1 MTFSKTF
8 VRFSSVL
15 LAVVLSWGGLASN
28 VYADADSISINF
40 GPQFGAPTGGDL
52 GAVPVNWQYWNNAI
66 STAGIGLNQYTAA
79 GDPNQYNKA
88 GTINNQIDDPEF
100 FTSNLISN
108 TGADTGLKATWS
120 CNNTYRYGDTRPST
134 DNNAILF
141 YGYLDDSSGNQRF
154 NMTAPY
160 FTYDIYYYATTDS
173 NGYRY
178 ATINS
183 VNYQGNGSQTVPGT
197 GNWGTLVRGDLTE
210 LTEGKHYLKV
220 SSSDS
225 AITISGVGID
235 SSSSKRRGS
244 FGAVQVVN
252 TANSLSTTTTE
263 TSLTLSS
270 DSISWNNDLTGATGQ
285 SFDAN
290 AFGYRII
297 YTGAAI
303 DTFTVDL
310 NGATSLPNIK
320 LIGSA
325 TNLAFSNVN
334 LTQLG
339 ETGKVLDLSG
349 TGANVTLPAFT
360 QIAKQG
366 VVKFGSNV
374 TFTETPANQSFITG
388 AYFADPTTSFA
399 CIQDG
404 VVKKVE
410 TTSTV
415 AEGAN
420 LLVTAVMNDHTVRTL
435 NSLITQADYKNNQSL
450 TLTSGMITLQTN
462 NHWVQ
467 GGGTITSGYRN
478 ADGEYDLYI
487 CGLGSG
493 LDMRIDKS
501 TIIDNPG
508 YDDGETVIPAG
519 KVNVIKTGVGRVSLS
534 NATSANTYSG
544 KTMVLEGMLQIGEA
558 VRSTEFY
565 VAGDAQLDFSSK
577 NYKGDVDFPDVDH
590 TATSLSGNGTIQI
603 GNSNNKITLTLDNV
617 ANDGSKF
624 ARVNAYGKA
633 LTLNNSELHASYVDN
648 NSVITLNN
656 STLVADTLNGS
667 ATSKVVITGDS
678 SSLNVPTISGTVT
691 LEIPENE
698 TRTFNTAIG
707 GEGALA
713 KAGAGTLELT
723 ANNTYSGNTQING
736 GVLDLTNGAIYTG
749 GYFGNA
755 HVYVNDG
762 GTLKVNNFGYSE
774 AGASSLGGLTY
785 SSNGSTNFHLN
796 GGTVQIAESFGEA
809 INRKIELQTNGGT
822 FDLPEGV
829 ELTLGSDVHGAGGL
843 TKAGAGTL
851 TLTLQPAYTGATTIS
866 AGKLITTAG
875 GTLYNLSGVASA
887 TLDNNGQAITVN
899 NSADT
904 VFSGTITGAGSFTKT
919 GSGKLEITNKMAYTG
934 DTTVSAGTLQLNDAA
949 GGGKFFQGTVTI
961 AAGATLKCSAHDT
974 LGYNSDEKVFNIY
987 GTLDNAYKNE
997 SLRNTTLN
1005 LYGGTICSTD
1015 TTNGGQLDIL
1025 NKDGTSTGNKIFT
1038 YALEGATAANPTVST
1053 ISSKIN
1059 LRTNGTLEINT
1070 AANSKLLISGVISK
1084 GSDSCTITKLG
1095 AGTLTLSAQNTYT
1108 AGAIVKEGTLE
1119 LTRRNQKA
1127 AFPKGSTIT
1136 VDGATAVLAGNG
1148 DILGY
1153 TSGAIGSLT
1162 LKNGGT
1168 FKNDTAG
1175 THITVNSP
1183 IYMNNGII
1191 TAVGAGRDGTYSFLM
1206 DNAIHVTGGTNN
1218 KITALGFRLRKLD
1231 DTPFVTGDF
1240 AGLIDV
1246 AQDAKLTISSIIDSG
1261 SSAALTKAG
1270 AGELIMTSANAYTT
1284 GTKISQGTLTLK
1296 ESGALGTG
1304 AVAIAKNA
1312 VLNLNHDGAARFDN
1326 SVTGVEVDSE
1336 MGYGKIY
1343 KNGNGV
1349 LKILNNDVDGF
1360 VSESFVVNAGKL
1372 DFKGYFKGALEIGED
1387 AVFSPGNSIGT
1398 LTIDG
1403 TEVDPQMSAFALG
1416 SGATLLMEVGYDEN
1430 NVWTSDQLIVN
1441 GPVSIDPESTIII
1454 TLLEG
1459 TALPSGTFTLD
1470 LISGTGAT
1478 EDVYDAVLSVLSVP
1492 YFKDYSVTQND
1503 DGVIQL
1509 TASID
1514 FNAVPEPSTW
1524 ALLALGALGLLYW
1537 RRKNA

>member
-1 MTFSKTF
+1 M
-8 VRFSSVL
+8 
-15 LAVVLSWGGLASN
+15 
-28 VYADADSISINF
+28 
-40 GPQFGAPTGGDL
+40 
-52 GAVPVNWQYWNNAI
+52 
-66 STAGIGLNQYTAA
+66 
-79 GDPNQYNKA
+79 
-88 GTINNQIDDPEF
+88 QI
-100 FTSNLISN
+100 
-108 TGADTGLKATWS
+108 
-120 CNNTYRYGDTRPST
+120 
-134 DNNAILF
+134 
-141 YGYLDDSSGNQRF
+141 
-154 NMTAPY
+154 
-160 FTYDIYYYATTDS
+160 
-173 NGYRY
+173 
-178 ATINS
+178 
-183 VNYQGNGSQTVPGT
+183 
-197 GNWGTLVRGDLTE
+197 
-210 LTEGKHYLKV
+210 
-220 SSSDS
+220 
-225 AITISGVGID
+225 
-235 SSSSKRRGS
+235 
-244 FGAVQVVN
+244 VN
-252 TANSLSTTTTE
+252 TADSLSTTTTE

-270 DSISWNNDLTGATGQ
+270 DSISWNNDLTGAIGQ

-420 LLVTAVMNDHTVRTL
+420 LLVTAVTNDHTVRTL

-450 TLTSGMITLQTN
+450 TLTSGMMTLQTN

-467 GGGTITSGYRN
+467 GGGTITSGYQN

-493 LDMRIDKS
+493 LDMRIDKT
-501 TIIDNPG
+501 TIVDP
-508 YDDGETVIPAG
+508 DDEHAL
-519 KVNVIKTGVGRVSLS
+519 NVIKTGNGAVSLS
-534 NATSANTYSG
+534 RATSTNTYSG
-544 KTMVLEGMLQIGEA
+544 KTMVLEGKLQIGEA
-558 VRSTEFY
+558 IRSTEFY
-565 VAGDAQLDFSSK
+565 VATNAELDFSPL
-577 NYKGDVDFPDVDH
+577 NYQRTATQDFGDFDI
-590 TATSLSGNGTIQI
+590 TATSLSGYGTVEI
-603 GNSNNKITLTLDNV
+603 GIGDGRIGLTMNNV
-617 ANDGSKF
+617 VNDGSKF
-624 ARVNAYGKA
+624 ARVNAYGKK
-633 LTLNNSELHASYVDN
+633 LNLNNSELHAEYVDN
-648 NSVITLNN
+648 NSAITLAN

-667 ATSKVVITGDS
+667 AASKVTITGNS
-678 SSLNVPTISGTVT
+678 SFNVDNIAGTVT

-698 TRTFNTAIG
+698 TQTINTVISG
-707 GEGALA
+707 SGELV
-713 KAGAGTLELT
+713 KAGKGTLELT

-736 GVLDLTNGAIYTG
+736 GVLDLTEGKLYSGA
-749 GYFGNA
+749 YFGNA
-755 HVYVNDG
+755 HVYVNEG

-774 AGASSLGGLTY
+774 GGRASLGGLTY
-785 SSNGSTNFHLN
+785 SSNGSTNVHLN
-796 GGTVQIAESFGEA
+796 GGTIQITESYGDA

-822 FDLPEGV
+822 IDLAEGV
-829 ELTLGSDVHGAGGL
+829 ELTLGSDVHGVGGL

-851 TLTLQPAYTGATTIS
+851 TLSLQPAYTGATTIS
-866 AGKLITTAG
+866 AGKLVTTAG

-949 GGGKFFQGTVTI
+949 GGNKFFQGTVTI
-961 AAGATLKCSAHDT
+961 ASGAKLVCNVHDT
-974 LGYNSDEKVFNIY
+974 LGYNSDEKEFNIY

-1005 LYGGTICSTD
+1005 LYGGTISSS
-1015 TTNGGQLDIL
+1015 GGGSLDIL
-1025 NKDGTSTGNKIFT
+1025 NKDSTSTGNKIFA

-1070 AANSKLLISGVISK
+1070 AENSQLKITGVISK
-1084 GSDSCTITKLG
+1084 GSDSCSITKLG

-1108 AGAIVKEGTLE
+1108 AGAIVKAGTLE
-1119 LTRRNQKA
+1119 LTRRDKTG
-1127 AFPKGSTIT
+1127 AFPKGSSIT
-1136 VDGATAVLAGNG
+1136 VDGSTAVLAGHG

-1153 TSGAIGSLT
+1153 TTGAIGSLT
-1162 LKNGGT
+1162 LQNGGT
-1168 FKNDTAG
+1168 FKNDQSG
-1175 THITVNSP
+1175 THITVNNP
-1183 IYMNNGII
+1183 VYMNNGII
-1191 TAVGAGRDGTYSFLM
+1191 AAEGAGRDGTYSFLM
-1206 DNAIHVTGGTNN
+1206 DNAIHVTGGENN
-1218 KITALGFRLRKLD
+1218 RITALGFRLRTLD
-1231 DTPFVTGDF
+1231 GTPFVGDDH

-1246 AQDAKLTISSIIDSG
+1246 AQGAKLTISSIIDSG
-1261 SSAALTKAG
+1261 SSAALTKSG

-1284 GTKISQGTLTLK
+1284 GTTISQGTLTLE
-1296 ESGALGTG
+1296 ESGTLGTG
-1304 AVAIAKNA
+1304 AVAIAENA
-1312 VLNLNHDGAARFDN
+1312 VLNLNHDDDARFDN
-1326 SVTGVEVDSE
+1326 PVSGS
-1336 MGYGKIY
+1336 GKIY

-1349 LKILNNDVDGF
+1349 LKIYNPTEDAF
-1360 VSESFVVNAGKL
+1360 ASESFVVNAGEL
-1372 DFKGYFKGALEIGED
+1372 DFKGYYKGSLEIGD
-1387 AVFSPGNSIGT
+1387 GATLSPGNSIGT

-1403 TEVDPQMSAFALG
+1403 TEVDPQMDAFILD
-1416 SGATLLMEVGYDEN
+1416 SGATMLMEVGYDEN
-1430 NVWTSDQLIVN
+1430 NVWTSDKLIVN
-1441 GPVSIDPESTIII
+1441 GNVVIDPNSTIIL

-1459 TALPSGTFTLD
+1459 TALPSGEFTID

-1478 EDVYDAVLSVLSVP
+1478 EDTLNAVASVLSAP
-1492 YFKDYSVTQND
+1492 YFTDYRIELNG
-1503 DGVIQL
+1503 GVIQL
-1509 TASID
+1509 TSSID

-1524 ALLALGALGLLYW
+1524 ALLILGVAGLMYLR
-1537 RRKNA
+1537 RRK

>member
-1 MTFSKTF
+1 MTNSKQFISHTLSALTF
-8 VRFSSVL
+8 
-15 LAVVLSWGGLASN
+15 ANVLSAALVCALACIGS
-28 VYADADSISINF
+28 VYADAPDSISINF

-120 CNNTYRYGDTRPST
+120 CNNTYRYGGTRPST

-141 YGYLDDSSGNQRF
+141 YGYLDDSSGNQKF

-183 VNYQGNGSQTVPGT
+183 VNYQGNGTQTVPGT

-285 SFDAN
+285 SFDSN

-374 TFTETPANQSFITG
+374 AFTETPADQSFITG

-399 CIQDG
+399 CIKDG

-467 GGGTITSGYRN
+467 GGGTITSGYQN

-493 LDMRIDKS
+493 LDMRIDSS

-534 NATSANTYSG
+534 RATRADTYSG

-558 VRSTEFY
+558 IRSTEFY
-565 VAGDAQLDFSSK
+565 VAGDAQLDFSSR
-577 NYKGDVDFPDVDH
+577 NYKDDSDFPDFDV
-590 TATSLSGNGTIQI
+590 TATSFSGYGTVQI
-603 GNSNNKITLTLDNV
+603 GNANNKITLTLNNV
-617 ANDGSKF
+617 VNDGSQF
-624 ARVNAYGKA
+624 ARINAYGKE
-633 LTLNNSELHASYVDN
+633 LNLNNSELHAEYVDN
-648 NSVITLNN
+648 NSAITLAN

-667 ATSKVVITGDS
+667 ATSKVTITGNS
-678 SSLNVPTISGTVT
+678 SFNVDNIAGTVT

-698 TRTFNTAIG
+698 TQTINTVISG
-707 GEGALA
+707 SGELV
-713 KAGAGTLELT
+713 KAGKGTLELT

-736 GVLDLTNGAIYTG
+736 GVLDLTEGKLYSGAYAVA
-749 GYFGNA
+749 N
-755 HVYVNDG
+755 VYVNDG
-762 GTLKVNNFGYSE
+762 GTLKVNHFGY
-774 AGASSLGGLTY
+774 AADGRGSLGGLTY
-785 SSNGSTNFHLN
+785 SSYDSTNFHFN
-796 GGTVQIAESFGEA
+796 GGTVQITESFGEA

-822 FDLPEGV
+822 LDLAEGV

-843 TKAGAGTL
+843 TKAGTGTL
-851 TLTLQPAYTGATTIS
+851 TLSLQPAYTGATTIN

-949 GGGKFFQGTVTI
+949 GGNKFFQGTVTI
-961 AAGATLKCSAHDT
+961 AAGATLICKVHDT

-1005 LYGGTICSTD
+1005 MYGGTISSS
-1015 TTNGGQLDIL
+1015 GSGSLDIL
-1025 NKDGTSTGNKIFT
+1025 NKDNTSTGNKIFA
-1038 YALEGATAANPTVST
+1038 YALEDATAANPTVST

-1070 AANSKLLISGVISK
+1070 AANSTLKITGKIVT
-1084 GSDSCTITKLG
+1084 GGDSCSITKLG
-1095 AGTLTLSAQNTYT
+1095 PGTLVLSANNEYKADTFVN
-1108 AGAIVKEGTLE
+1108 AGTLE
-1119 LTRRNQKA
+1119 LTATGKNGTLPAGRA
-1127 AFPKGSTIT
+1127 VT
-1136 VDGATAVLAGNG
+1136 VDGATSVLAGHG

-1153 TSGAIGSLT
+1153 TTGAIGSLT
-1162 LKNGGT
+1162 LQNGGT
-1168 FKNDTAG
+1168 FKNDAAG
-1175 THITVNSP
+1175 THITVNNP

-1191 TAVGAGRDGTYSFLM
+1191 AAEGAGTDGKFNFYF

-1218 KITALGFRLRKLD
+1218 AITAAGIRLRALD
-1231 DTPFVTGDF
+1231 GTSFVDDDK

-1246 AQDAKLTISSIIDSG
+1246 AADAKLTISSVIEA
-1261 SSAALTKAG
+1261 SSNAALTKSG
-1270 AGELIMTSANAYTT
+1270 AGELVLTSASD
-1284 GTKISQGTLTLK
+1284 GFTKGATISQGVLSLE
-1296 ESGALGTG
+1296 ESGTLGTG
-1304 AVAIAKNA
+1304 AVAIAQNA
-1312 VLNLNHDGAARFDN
+1312 VLNFNHDDDATFNN
-1326 SVTGVEVDSE
+1326 SVSGS
-1336 MGYGKIY
+1336 GKIY

-1349 LKILNNDVDGF
+1349 LKILNNTQDGF
-1360 VSESFVVNAGKL
+1360 AVESFVVNAGEL
-1372 DFKGYFKGALEIGED
+1372 DFKGYFKGVLEIGED
-1387 AVFSPGNSIGT
+1387 AVFSPGNS
-1398 LTIDG
+1398 
-1403 TEVDPQMSAFALG
+1403 
-1416 SGATLLMEVGYDEN
+1416 VGD
-1430 NVWTSDQLIVN
+1430 LIQ
-1441 GPVSIDPESTIII
+1441 D
-1454 TLLEG
+1454 
-1459 TALPSGTFTLD
+1459 GTFTLD
-1470 LISGTGAT
+1470 SGALLLIEQDAAGIDTITATTFDVDPGAMIDLAMGAVIPGAKYTLFTQTSGDFAGDYADPDFWTSLMDPG
-1478 EDVYDAVLSVLSVP
+1478 DVYVWNLSV
-1492 YFKDYSVTQND
+1492 
-1503 DGVIQL
+1503 DGNKVL
-1509 TASID
+1509 LSID
-1514 FNAVPEPSTW
+1514 ANAVPEPSTW
-1524 ALLALGALGLLYW
+1524 ALLILGALGLLYC
-1537 RRKNA
+1537 RKRSK